1 MIFWF
6 TKGVNRKYPNR
17 WYLSAHPEA
26 QVVQYFPRT
35 DVRAVSH
42 YIKSLGFKP
51 GLLYQCLTY
60 YDTRA
65 GKWKK
70 NYDNRNLYIV
80 FKNKADEAYFVML
93 IGNGIEL

>member
-1 MIFWF
+1 MIFWL

-35 DVRAVSH
+35 DVCAVSH

-51 GLLYQCLTY
+51 GLLYQ
-60 YDTRA
+60 
-65 GKWKK
+65 WKK